1 MYAVSSS
8 GDKKG
13 GPKSTNHNPV
23 MYHGRSSPIKLPFF
37 FRKFCTSQVARKK
50 ADRGRQ
56 INFRSKS
63 SKPWRF
69 PVPHLEMNEL
79 PELNGLLIGG
89 FNMCQPCFNHVL
101 TMFLTMFQPFQ
112 RIGIIQRMIG
122 LNMAI
127 FQISHQYLL
136 VILYSMLDI
145 YIYTG
150 YVSMIMTI
158 LIVQCNY
165 WL

>member
-1 MYAVSSS
+1 MS
-8 GDKKG
+8 
-13 GPKSTNHNPV
+13 
-23 MYHGRSSPIKLPFF
+23 
-37 FRKFCTSQVARKK
+37 
-50 ADRGRQ
+50 
-56 INFRSKS
+56 
-63 SKPWRF
+63 
-69 PVPHLEMNEL
+69 EL

-89 FNMCQPCFNHVL
+89 FNMFQPCFNHVSTISANRDHL
-101 TMFLTMFQPFQ
+101 KEN
-112 RIGIIQRMIG
+112 G

-158 LIVQCNY
+158 LIVQCIGYKSAGNT
-165 WL
+165 